1 MIGAVSLIVAA
12 TGLSRSVAVPTPQ
25 PDPKLLAGDGARQPA
40 GAGVRGGAP
49 LASFDTIR
57 ALLNVKADD
66 EDAQGLT
73 DEEREEVG
81 DLKQRDREVR
91 RHEQAHANA
100 GGQYAGSPTYTYERG
115 PDGRS
120 YAIGGTT
127 PIDVSPVPGDPQ
139 ATVRKMQVVKRA
151 ALAPADPSPQD
162 RRIAAQAEAQRLKAQ
177 AEAARPEE
185 DEAAGTSRPDPLRPA
200 ISLEDFIE
208 ARRAEEPARSQGV
221 PRFGGAPAF
230 AGLSPTPAPGF
241 GQTRDNLVS
250 LLA

>member
-1 MIGAVSLIVAA
+1 MIGALSLIVAG
-12 TGLSRSVAVPTPQ
+12 TGLSRALAVPAPQ
-25 PDPKLLAGDGARQPA
+25 ADPKPPAAEAAPRKA
-40 GAGVRGGAP
+40 GAGVGGAAP
-49 LASFDTIR
+49 LASFDTFR
-57 ALLNVKADD
+57 AVLSAENDEE

-73 DEEREEVG
+73 KEERKEVAE
-81 DLKQRDREVR
+81 LKDRDREVR

-100 GGQYAGSPTYTYERG
+100 GGQFAGSPSYTFERG

-120 YAIGGTT
+120 YAVGGTT
-127 PIDVSPVPGDPQ
+127 PIDVSPVSGDPQ

-177 AEAARPEE
+177 AEAARGDD
-185 DEAAGTSRPDPLRPA
+185 DEAAESGRPDPLRPA

-208 ARRAEEPARSQGV
+208 TRRADEPTRSEAF
-221 PRFGGAPAF
+221 PRFGRTPSLAAAASGTAPRQSGA
-230 AGLSPTPAPGF
+230 
-241 GQTRDNLVS
+241 NLVS